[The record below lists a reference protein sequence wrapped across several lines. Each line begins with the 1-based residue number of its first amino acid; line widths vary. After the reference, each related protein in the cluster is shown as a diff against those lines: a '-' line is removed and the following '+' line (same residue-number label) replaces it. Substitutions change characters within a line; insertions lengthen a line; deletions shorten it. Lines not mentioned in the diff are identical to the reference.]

1 MESEEIIMSLIN
13 CPECGHEVSTTAT
26 ACPNCA
32 RPLHAPPLVERKV
45 VHTEPFERAQGFPT
59 WALIPI
65 GLLAVLLVFV
75 AYLAFRGSDES
86 ANTNINVNVAGRRP
100 VTDSRTDTQTSS
112 IPSTDTTS
120 VSIPDTAPPPP
131 VQTTTVPGTSTD
143 VPVAPAPTKGT
154 VTLSAKVITSSG
166 SQQSVRGTRFYLLE
180 EDVETVLR
188 EARVEPIEG
197 NSLAGSLGL
206 AAVYPDRYSDFQRAA
221 MRAISAKSKY
231 SGTTNS
237 SGGANLSGV
246 DPKGYYLFGI
256 VKIGRGFALW
266 NSPVSVIA
274 GDNLLNLSP
283 QSVTEIPD
291 PKA

>member
-1 MESEEIIMSLIN
+1 MTLIL

-45 VHTEPFERAQGFPT
+45 VLTEPVEREQGFPT

-75 AYLAFRGSDES
+75 AYLAFRGTDES
-86 ANTNINVNVAGRRP
+86 ANTNINVNVAGRR
-100 VTDSRTDTQTSS
+100 TGTGTQASS
-112 IPSTDTTS
+112 IPSSDTTS
-120 VSIPDTAPPPP
+120 VRVPDAAPPPP
-131 VQTTTVPGTSTD
+131 AQITTVPGSSTD
-143 VPVAPAPTKGT
+143 APVAPAPTKGT
-154 VTLSAKVITSSG
+154 VTLNAKVTTSNG
-166 SQQSVRGTRFYLLE
+166 SEQSVRGTRFYLLE
-180 EDVETVLR
+180 NDVETVLR

-206 AAVYPDRYSDFQRAA
+206 AAVYPDRYGEFQRAA
-221 MRAISAKSKY
+221 MRAIAAKAKY

-237 SGGANLSGV
+237 SGDANLSGV

-256 VKIGRGFALW
+256 AKIGRGFALW
-266 NSPVSVIA
+266 NAPVSVIA
-274 GDNLLNLSP
+274 GDNLLSSP
-283 QSVTEIPD
+283 QRVTEIPD
-291 PKA
+291 PNA